1 MQTLTVS
8 NANAPDLQPFTL
20 SGFTGLLSVRLTQ
33 GVYAQGTAFQ
43 FANLLV
49 NGTSTATPVP
59 ETGGLLLLATGL
71 VSALA
76 SKHLMR

>member
-33 GVYAQGTAFQ
+33 GVYAQLPAFPS
-43 FANLLV
+43 
-49 NGTSTATPVP
+49 GTSTATPVP
-59 ETGGLLLLATGL
+59 KTGGLLLLATGL